1 MKLHTLTI
9 NVIVRLSANVLWAD
23 NSQIHKIFCIAP
35 LSHQGFLKG
44 WCDKNFYLVKS
55 ITLLF
60 ASVNLNVHKKHCKPH
75 ACTHICT
82 RCKAHVCGHGNFWLY
97 YKTCISMVAGCFCC
111 FQGVSVKRES
121 PDRYFANPKHETKTG
136 CVVTSQ
142 SSMLL
147 TLLKDCNYWFFI
159 WLVSAFRNRHILN
172 DNIIYYYYVYRKKL
186 IKQYEDDDTVS
197 THRKLNITHI
207 IIPR

>member
-75 ACTHICT
+75 VCRHICT
-82 RCKAHVCGHGNFWLY
+82 CCKAHVFGHGNFWLY
-97 YKTCISMVAGCFCC
+97 YKTCISMVAGCFLL
-111 FQGVSVKRES
+111 FSGSKYQKGVPQICISQTQNMRLKL
-121 PDRYFANPKHETKTG
+121 
-136 CVVTSQ
+136 VVLWPHNHLCGSHY
-142 SSMLL
+142 SKIVIIDFLYGLFLL
-147 TLLKDCNYWFFI
+147 SGKD
-159 WLVSAFRNRHILN
+159 
-172 DNIIYYYYVYRKKL
+172 IYL
-186 IKQYEDDDTVS
+186 
-197 THRKLNITHI
+197 I
-207 IIPR
+207 IILFIIIMSIGKDHWAIWRR